1 MNKKIRI
8 DKIQS
13 VIDRNKDNKDLLKQE
28 IMWEDK
34 LESMTVYKIPLEYLV
49 YNKFNGRI
57 LSRTKSLEKQKH
69 SIDVETDEG
78 KAKIEQLLW
87 ESKEDRNKK
96 TLSSISKFGQQRVGI
111 ITKDGIIIDGNRR
124 AMLLNRIPEYDYF
137 KAIILPVTLEE
148 NPIEIEK
155 LETTYQMGEDEKLG
169 YNPIEKYLKAKTIL
183 DKLKPTIGEDE
194 AIKRISDWMGERPSK
209 IREYLEVMS
218 TMDEYL
224 ETLEY
229 DGVYTQLD
237 GREDQFI
244 NLTNWVN
251 NFYGG
256 GSKKAG
262 WAYSDIDVDELKAIA
277 FDYIRVKYEGKEF
290 RYLAH
295 GLKENHFFG
304 DKSIWKSFSDNHF
317 ENIDGIEEIEVN
329 FDSPDLKHHLDG
341 RDSKFKENVKD
352 KFQENVDRH
361 HQKLEYNRAADKP
374 EKGIKRSIESFDSIN
389 KGHKNFSNPEVQD
402 LVEKLGNKV
411 FDSLNRSSPTRILSH
426 IISLLKNIEASNI
439 PEDEI
444 ESLKEKTK
452 EIQSLGYRLHK
463 EL

>member
-34 LESMTVYKIPLEYLV
+34 LESMTVYKIPLEYLI

-194 AIKRISDWMGERPSK
+194 AIKRISDWMGEKTSK
-209 IREYLEVMS
+209 VREYLGVID

-224 ETLEY
+224 QTLDY
-229 DGVYTQLD
+229 DGIYTQLD

-244 NLTNWVN
+244 TLTNWIN
-251 NFYGG
+251 NYYNSE
-256 GSKKAG
+256 SKKAG
-262 WAYSDIDVDELKAIA
+262 WAYSNLDVDELKSIA

-290 RYLAH
+290 RLLAH

-304 DKSIWKSFSDNHF
+304 DKNIWSSFSSEHF
-317 ENIDGIEEIEVN
+317 NSTNEIEEIEIN
-329 FDSPDLKHHLDG
+329 YDSPNLKSHLDD
-341 RDSKFKENVKD
+341 RDTKYKEKVKD
-352 KFQENVDRH
+352 SFQENVRKH
-361 HQKLEYNRAADKP
+361 NQKLQYNRAADKP
-374 EKGIKRSIESFDSIN
+374 GKGVQNSIDSFDSIN

-402 LVEKLGNKV
+402 LVEKLGNNV
-411 FDSLNRSSPTRILSH
+411 FDSLNRTSPNRVLSH
-426 IISLLKNIEASNI
+426 IVGLLEKIDVSKI

-444 ESLKEKTK
+444 EDAKKK
-452 EIQSLGYRLHK
+452 VKKIQNLGYYLFK
-463 EL
+463 

>member
-1 MNKKIRI
+1 MNKENRI
-8 DKIQS
+8 KKIQE
-13 VIDRNKDNKDLLKQE
+13 VIDRNKDNKNLLNQE
-28 IMWEDK
+28 IMWEGK
-34 LESMTVYKIPLEYLV
+34 LEPKKIYNIPLEYLV

-69 SIDVETDEG
+69 SIDVETEEG
-78 KAKIEQLLW
+78 KSKIEQLLW

-96 TLSSISKFGQQRVGI
+96 TFTSISKFGQQRVGI

-137 KAIILPVTLEE
+137 KAIVLPVTLEE

-183 DKLKPTIGEDE
+183 EKLKPTIGEDE
-194 AIKRISDWMGERPSK
+194 AIKRISDWMGERSSK
-209 IREYLEVMS
+209 VREYIEVMT

-224 ETLEY
+224 ESLDY
-229 DGVYTQLD
+229 DGIYTQLD

-244 NLTNWVN
+244 NLTNWAN

-277 FDYIRVKYEGKEF
+277 FNYIRVKYEGKEF
-290 RYLAH
+290 RLLAH

-304 DKSIWKSFSDNHF
+304 DDKIWKSFSSTHF
-317 ENIDGIEEIEVN
+317 DSVTDVDEIEIN
-329 FDSPDLKHHLDG
+329 FDSPDLKHHLDD
-341 RDSKFKENVKD
+341 RDSKFQENVKN

-389 KGHKNFSNPEVQD
+389 KGHKNFSNPVVQE
-402 LVEKLGNKV
+402 LLEELGNKV
-411 FDSLNRSSPTRILSH
+411 FDSLNRSSPNRVLTH
-426 IISLLKNIEASNI
+426 VVSLLEKIDVSNI
-439 PEDEI
+439 PDDEI
-444 ESLKEKTK
+444 EDAKKK
-452 EIQSLGYRLHK
+452 VKIIQNLGYYLFK
-463 EL
+463 

>member
-1 MNKKIRI
+1 MNKETRI
-8 DKIQS
+8 KKIQE
-13 VIDRNKDNKDLLKQE
+13 VIERNKVNKDLLKQE
-28 IMWEDK
+28 IMWEDQ
-34 LESMTVYKIPLEYLV
+34 LESKTVYKIPLDYLV

-69 SIDVETDEG
+69 SIDVETDKG

-169 YNPIEKYLKAKTIL
+169 YNPVEKYLKAKTIL
-183 DKLKPTIGEDE
+183 DKLKPTVGEDE
-194 AIKRISDWMGERPSK
+194 AIKRISDLG
-209 IREYLEVMS
+209 VME

-224 ETLEY
+224 QTLEY
-229 DGVYTQLD
+229 DGIYTQLD

-244 NLTNWVN
+244 TLTNWISN
-251 NFYGG
+251 YYDSE
-256 GSKKAG
+256 SKKAG
-262 WAYSDIDVDELKAIA
+262 WAYSNLDVDALIAIA
-277 FDYIRVKYEGKEF
+277 YDYIRVKYEGKEF
-290 RYLAH
+290 RLLAH

-304 DKSIWKSFSDNHF
+304 DDKIWKSFSEAHL
-317 ENIDGIEEIEVN
+317 ESVSEIDEIEIN
-329 FDSPDLKHHLDG
+329 YDSPNLKHHLDD
-341 RDSKFKENVKD
+341 RDSKFKELVKD
-352 KFQENVDRH
+352 TFQENVRKH
-361 HQKLEYNRAADKP
+361 NQKLQYNRAADKP
-374 EKGIKRSIESFDSIN
+374 GKGVQISIDSFDSIN
-389 KGHKNFSNPEVQD
+389 KGHKNFSDSEVQD

-411 FDSLNRSSPTRILSH
+411 FESLNRSSPNRILSH
-426 IISLLKNIEASNI
+426 IVNLLEKIDVSNI
-439 PEDEI
+439 AEDEI
-444 ESLKEKTK
+444 EDAKKKTK
-452 EIQSLGYRLHK
+452 EIQRLGYRLFK
-463 EL
+463 